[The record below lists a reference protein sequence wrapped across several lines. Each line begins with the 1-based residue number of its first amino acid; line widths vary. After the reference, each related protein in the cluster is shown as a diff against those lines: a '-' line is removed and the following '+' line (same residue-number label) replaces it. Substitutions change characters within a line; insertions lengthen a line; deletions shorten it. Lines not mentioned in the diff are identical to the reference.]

1 MRRPRRLRTACH
13 PPLQQ
18 QSSCLP
24 YVAPPRETTPRKA
37 PSLCARGE
45 SAITKLPART
55 KLVAADCR
63 RAEEFK
69 GVKEKSPDGVGAL
82 FSFLLCRVASSYY
95 RHNPFADDSHRVRG
109 VFSFVALLSPVE
121 SSKIPSGALG
131 AHGFFLRLGD
141 VDCKAFLAGCLEHTY
156 PLGCQGLS
164 CEILRIT

>member
-1 MRRPRRLRTACH
+1 M
-13 PPLQQ
+13 
-18 QSSCLP
+18 CLSGK
-24 YVAPPRETTPRKA
+24 VR
-37 PSLCARGE
+37 
-45 SAITKLPART
+45 
-55 KLVAADCR
+55 LVARDCR

-131 AHGFFLRLGD
+131 AHDFLVRLGD